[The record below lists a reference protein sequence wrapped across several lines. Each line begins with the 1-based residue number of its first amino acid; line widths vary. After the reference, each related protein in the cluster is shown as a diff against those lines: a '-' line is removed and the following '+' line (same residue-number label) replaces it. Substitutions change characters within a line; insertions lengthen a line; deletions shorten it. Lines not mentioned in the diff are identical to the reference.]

1 VDEGAFFVSTLGRL
15 IFSEVQGMREQL
27 AALKAEALAA
37 IAAAAD
43 TSGIQEL
50 RVKYLGK
57 KGALTAV
64 LSGLGKL
71 PAEERPV
78 MGALAN
84 EIKNEVAGALAARE
98 AELAERELAARLE
111 AERIDISLP
120 GTPAPRGYLHLMRQ
134 MQTRIE
140 DLFIAMGWDV
150 AAGREVDTDWYN
162 FGALNFPDDH
172 PSRDAQDSFFIKP
185 ADEQRAKEILAG
197 TVRKDDVLLRTH
209 TSNTQIHYMLE
220 VAKGRTP
227 VRVVCPGR
235 TFRRDF
241 EDATHGMQFH
251 QVEGL
256 VVDKG
261 ITLGDLKGTL
271 LEMARGLFGPQTKVR
286 LRPSF
291 FPFTEPSAEMD
302 VSCPFCAQKGCRVC
316 KHSGWI
322 EIGGSGMV
330 HPNVLKNGG
339 YDPEEVS
346 GFAFGYGIERV
357 TMLAYQIEDLRHFVN
372 NDLRFNR
379 QF

>member
-1 VDEGAFFVSTLGRL
+1 
-15 IFSEVQGMREQL
+15 MREQL

-37 IAAAAD
+37 AKAAPD
-43 TSGIQEL
+43 VSSVREL

-71 PAEERPV
+71 PPAERPV
-78 MGALAN
+78 MGSLAN
-84 EIKNEVAGALAARE
+84 EIKEEVTAALDAQEAG
-98 AELAERELAARLE
+98 LAERELAVRLE
-111 AERIDISLP
+111 AERIDVSLP
-120 GTPAPRGYLHLMRQ
+120 GAPAPRGHLHLMRQ

-140 DLFIAMGWDV
+140 ELFIAMGWDV
-150 AAGREVDTDWYN
+150 AAGREVDTDWFN
-162 FGALNFPDDH
+162 FGALNFPEDH
-172 PSRDAQDSFFIKP
+172 PSRDAQDSFFVKG
-185 ADEQRAKEILAG
+185 A
-197 TVRKDDVLLRTH
+197 RKDILLRTH

-220 VAKGRTP
+220 VAKGRLP

-241 EDATHGMQFH
+241 EDATHGMMFH

-256 VVDKG
+256 VVDRH

-271 LEMARGLFGPQTKVR
+271 LEMARGLFGPAAKIR

-302 VSCPFCAQKGCRVC
+302 ISCPFCAQAGCRVC

-330 HPNVLKNGG
+330 HPNVLRNGG

-357 TMLAYQIEDLRHFVN
+357 TMIAYQIEDLRHFVN
-372 NDLRFNR
+372 NDLRFSR